1 MDAARDTKG
10 KHLDLKK
17 DLITLTTDFGTKDY
31 FVGAVKGVI
40 LGINPDAKFVDIS
53 HEVVSHDVWGA
64 AYLIGAAYKYLPH
77 HAINLVVID
86 PGVGSARRPIMAI
99 TDRHFF
105 IAPDNGVLSFIFNDP
120 GFSRVLHIT
129 AEHYFLPIKGSTF
142 HARDI
147 FAPVAA
153 WLSKGVEASKM
164 GEEITDY
171 ARFNIPSPRQ
181 EADGI
186 AGEVVYIDKFGNCIT
201 NISFEDIKGSVEASG
216 KSSYRIQAGQTAF
229 QKLSHFYAAN
239 KKGEAGALIN
249 GNGFL
254 EVFVNQGDARKALG
268 LKRGEKVQ
276 VVFG

>member
-1 MDAARDTKG
+1 M
-10 KHLDLKK
+10 DLKK

-31 FVGAVKGVI
+31 FVGAVKGVM

-53 HEVVSHDVWGA
+53 HEVVSHDIWGA

-77 HAINLVVID
+77 FAINLVVID
-86 PGVGSARRPIMAI
+86 PGVGSARRPILVI
-99 TDRHFF
+99 TNKHYF

-120 GFSRVLHIT
+120 GFSKVLHIT
-129 AEHYFLPIKGSTF
+129 AEHYFLPVKGSTF

-171 ARFNIPSPRQ
+171 ARFNIPSPRK
-181 EADGI
+181 EADDTLG
-186 AGEVVYIDKFGNCIT
+186 GEVVYIDKFGNCIT
-201 NISFEDIKGSVEASG
+201 NISLEDIQGLVEATG
-216 KSSYRIQAGQTAF
+216 KSPCRVQAGQTAF
-229 QKLSHFYAAN
+229 QRLSQFYAAE